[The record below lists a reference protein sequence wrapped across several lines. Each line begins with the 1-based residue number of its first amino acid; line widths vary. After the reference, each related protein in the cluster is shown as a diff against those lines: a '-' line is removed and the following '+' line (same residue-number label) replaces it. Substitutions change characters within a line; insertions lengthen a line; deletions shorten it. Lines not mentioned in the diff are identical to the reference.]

1 VSAREREPGR
11 ESAGEVNRQPG
22 LDYPAL
28 QRWLFEAV
36 VGPHRT
42 AAGAPPVA
50 VPDLPAEAL
59 IRPSRTLD
67 PAERV
72 AIYSR
77 MYFWRLLGV
86 LVKTY
91 PTVHRLM
98 GAAAFQAMARDY
110 FTRFPPRSFT
120 LNDIDLALPHYLA
133 AYGADLPQRALLL
146 DVARVEQATSD
157 SFDVFPAG
165 TVTAANLAGIPPED
179 WGELRF
185 RLDPS
190 VRLLALDHDGLGFVL
205 AVKKD
210 QPLPDPGPRR
220 TFVAVWRQSY
230 TVWRK
235 PLNELAHAILVQ
247 LGRGVTLGEA
257 METAAT
263 LWDGAEALLERDIFQ
278 WFSAWLEDGFFCAV
292 TSPPRD

>member
-1 VSAREREPGR
+1 MSAPNREGVPEGT
-11 ESAGEVNRQPG
+11 VDPG

-36 VGPHRT
+36 IGPHRS
-42 AAGAPPVA
+42 AAGAPPLA
-50 VPDLPAEAL
+50 VPAVPAEQL

-67 PAERV
+67 PAARV

-91 PTVHRLM
+91 PAVHRLM

-157 SFDVFPAG
+157 SFDVFAASTG
-165 TVTAANLAGIPPED
+165 TATSAHLAAIAPED
-179 WGELRF
+179 WGEVRF

-190 VRLLALDHDGLGFVL
+190 MRLLALDHDGLGFVL

-210 QPLPDPGPRR
+210 LPLPDPAPRC
-220 TFVAVWRQSY
+220 TFVAVWRQDY
-230 TVWRK
+230 IVWRK
-235 PLNELAHAILVQ
+235 PLGELAHAILVQ

-257 METAAT
+257 METAAA
-263 LWDGAEALLERDIFQ
+263 LWDGAEAELERDIFQ

-292 TSPPRD
+292 IPPPRD